1 LKVCVVGAGHIGLPT
16 ACVIA
21 ESGFQVVAAD
31 INEKLVEAIKNGK
44 SLIKEHN
51 LDSLIAKVVKEK
63 RLTATTDVTG
73 ATKESDVVLI
83 IVPTPLGTAGPDLNA
98 IKSAAKAIARG
109 LRRGMLIILES
120 TIYPE
125 GTKTILQPIL
135 EENSG
140 LRAGEDFYLA
150 YSPERALPTRS
161 IDEIKTN
168 VRIVGG
174 INIASGKKAKEF
186 YGKFVTSEVLDVG
199 DSTTAEFVKISE
211 NVYRDVNIALAN
223 ELALIAEKLGVD
235 IQTVI
240 TAANRHP
247 RVNIHVPGAGVGGHC
262 IPKDPYFF
270 INKARE
276 KGIEVRLIKTAREIN
291 ESMPEHVVELAENAL
306 EKSGKT
312 PADSKIAILG
322 YAYKGDTSDIRG
334 TPAERIVSELKSLGF
349 KISIH
354 DPYVNY
360 SNGTKID
367 RDMDSVVTDSDCV
380 VIVTDHNEYRNINI
394 QELAKKMRKP
404 GVIIDGRNIF
414 NPDSVRK
421 AGLIYCGIG
430 R

>member
-1 LKVCVVGAGHIGLPT
+1 MGAGHIGLPT

-44 SLIKEHN
+44 SLIREN
-51 LDSLIAKVVKEK
+51 FLDALVAKVVREK
-63 RLTATTDVTG
+63 KLTATTDVTS
-73 ATKESDVVLI
+73 ATKGSDVVLI

-98 IKSAAKAIARG
+98 IKSAAKAVARG
-109 LRRGMLIILES
+109 LRRGMLVVLES

-125 GTKTILQPIL
+125 GTKTILKPIL
-135 EENSG
+135 EENSS

-161 IDEIKTN
+161 LDEIKTN

-174 INIASGKKAKEF
+174 INGTSGKKAKEF
-186 YGKFVTSEVLDVG
+186 YEKFVTAEVLDVG

-235 IQTVI
+235 IQKVI
-240 TAANRHP
+240 DAANRHP
-247 RVNIHVPGAGVGGHC
+247 RVKIHVPGAGVGGHC

-270 INKARE
+270 INKAME

-291 ESMPEHVVELAENAL
+291 ESMPEHVVDLAERAL
-306 EKSGKT
+306 EKSGKN

-334 TPAERIVSELKSLGF
+334 TPAERIVGELKALGF

-367 RDMDSVVTDSDCV
+367 SNMESVIAGSDCV
-380 VIVTDHNEYRNINI
+380 VVVTDHSEYRNINI
-394 QELAKKMRKP
+394 PELAKKMRKP
-404 GVIIDGRNIF
+404 GIVIDGRNIF
-414 NPDSVRK
+414 DPDSVRK

>member
-1 LKVCVVGAGHIGLPT
+1 MGAGHIGLPT

-21 ESGFQVVAAD
+21 DSGFQVVAAD
-31 INEKLVEAIKNGK
+31 INEKLVDAVKKGRSIITENCLEDLV
-44 SLIKEHN
+44 S
-51 LDSLIAKVVKEK
+51 KVVKAK
-63 RLTATTDVTG
+63 KLTATTDVTS
-73 ATKESDVVLI
+73 ATKDSDVVLI

-98 IKSAAKAIARG
+98 IKSAAKAVARG
-109 LRRGMLIILES
+109 LRRGMLVVLES

-125 GTKTILQPIL
+125 GTKKILQPIL

-161 IDEIKTN
+161 IEEIRTN

-174 INIASGKKAKEF
+174 INEISGKKAKEF
-186 YGKFVTSEVLDVG
+186 YGKFVASEVLDVG

-223 ELALIAEKLGVD
+223 ELAMIAEKLGVD
-235 IQTVI
+235 IQKVI
-240 TAANRHP
+240 DAANRHP
-247 RVNIHVPGAGVGGHC
+247 RVKIHVPGAGVGGHC

-270 INKARE
+270 INKAQE
-276 KGIEVRLIKTAREIN
+276 LGLNVRLIKTAREIN

-306 EKSGKT
+306 EKGGKT

-334 TPAERIVSELKSLGF
+334 TPAERIVGELKALGF
-349 KISIH
+349 KVCIH
-354 DPYVNY
+354 DPFVNY
-360 SNGTKID
+360 SNGTAIEK
-367 RDMDSVVTDSDCV
+367 DMEQVVSGSDCIVVVTDHSQ
-380 VIVTDHNEYRNINI
+380 YRNINI
-394 QELAKKMRKP
+394 SELAKKMRKP
-404 GVIIDGRNIF
+404 GIVIDGRNIF
-414 NPDSVRK
+414 DPVSIRK
-421 AGLIYCGIG
+421 AGLAYYGIG